1 MDLFDSKLTDFLG
14 GNEHVYAKVLAFDL
28 DLDTERRSRL
38 VEAIVCGLVV
48 LRYQC
53 MFYRSITLVIRSA
66 TVTALA
72 FLMQPSVSCS
82 FRPADG
88 VVVVPGTCTTTREY
102 VSSGYWEMNP
112 WEQKA

>member
-1 MDLFDSKLTDFLG
+1 MDLFDSKLTDFFG
-14 GNEHVYAKVLAFDL
+14 GNEQVYAKVLAFDLDL

-72 FLMQPSVSCS
+72 FLMQPSVSCI

-88 VVVVPGTCTTTREY
+88 VVVVPGT
-102 VSSGYWEMNP
+102 
-112 WEQKA
+112 